1 MPPGNNGPHLPPAG
15 GMEQPYPS
23 GAYVIDPGPG
33 HPMQHGSGGFPQA
46 TGPQVAFGPQSTGP
60 HPYPPAPHQTGPHA
74 AFPPVPTGQ
83 HVAFPP
89 VPTGQHSAF
98 PPVRTG
104 QYGPPRTKRPTKPP
118 RPAANRILVIAA
130 SALLVAVF
138 GGAAY
143 IVFGGLSNDDDEDSK
158 PLVPTKPAPAGAV
171 DGSGGAAAGSSAAGT
186 MTPTATPIP
195 TPAPAPTSPTTTS
208 PTPTPTP
215 TSPPTTTG
223 PGDGSGTSPGN
234 TAAVHPAVGSAGSC
248 MVDVA
253 SNPAGAEIVL
263 DTTVL
268 GVTPAQVPLPCDAPV
283 KLLVRK
289 ASYVAQQR
297 AVTPARDG
305 SDKLK
310 ITLVHV
316 SYSVKVSSSPPGAT
330 ITMNGKSLGTTPA
343 TIKLPAFEAAVL
355 TITKDG
361 FSTETEHVTPKT
373 NNTTVHSILKKAA
386 PPKRLK

>member
-1 MPPGNNGPHLPPAG
+1 
-15 GMEQPYPS
+15 
-23 GAYVIDPGPG
+23 
-33 HPMQHGSGGFPQA
+33 MQQGSGGFRQV

-83 HVAFPP
+83 HSAFPP
-89 VPTGQHSAF
+89 VP
-98 PPVRTG
+98 TG

-118 RPAANRILVIAA
+118 RPAANRVLVIAA

-143 IVFGGLSNDDDEDSK
+143 IVFGGLSNDDDEDST
-158 PLVPTKPAPAGAV
+158 PLTPKPAPAGAI
-171 DGSGGAAAGSSAAGT
+171 DAGSGAGSTGSASA
-186 MTPTATPIP
+186 MTPTPN
-195 TPAPAPTSPTTTS
+195 S
-208 PTPTPTP
+208 TPTPTP
-215 TSPPTTTG
+215 TAPPTTAPPT
-223 PGDGSGTSPGN
+223 PATPTTSGDGSDNNSPGT
-234 TAAVHPAVGSAGSC
+234 TAPAVHPTAAGSAGSC

-253 SNPAGAEIVL
+253 SNPSGAEVVL

-297 AVTPARDG
+297 AVTPAHDG
-305 SDKLK
+305 GEKLK

-330 ITMNGKSLGTTPA
+330 ITMNGKSVGTTPA
-343 TIKLPAFEAAVL
+343 TIKLPAFEAATL
-355 TITKDG
+355 MIGKDG